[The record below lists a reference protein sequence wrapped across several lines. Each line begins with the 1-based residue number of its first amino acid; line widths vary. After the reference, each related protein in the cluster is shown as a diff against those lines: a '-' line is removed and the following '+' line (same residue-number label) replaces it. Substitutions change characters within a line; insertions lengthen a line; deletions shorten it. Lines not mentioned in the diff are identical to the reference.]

1 MFAHRHGAEI
11 EQGVADALGADA
23 AGHAVNFV
31 PHLVPLDRGIL
42 STIYFRV
49 APGTTEDALA
59 SIYERAYAGATFV
72 RLVGAALPE
81 IKHVAHTNFCDIG
94 WRVDADRPRRAGV
107 GHRQPAQGRVGAGRA
122 EHERDARPGRDDRA
136 AVMQPLVLKF
146 GGELLEEPSRMAGVV
161 AAVADIVKG
170 GATSAVPVVIVHGG
184 GKEIDAALKTAGIE
198 KRQVDGL
205 RITDAATLDIVVS
218 VLAGAVNTRFVA
230 ALGAAG
236 VPAVGLTGAD
246 GGCGLSEVAPP
257 HRTVAGAAGRPG
269 ARGTAGRRRRHAG
282 ARGAAAVRDGSGRGE
297 HRRRPGGQLLN
308 VNADT
313 MAGHLAAKLGAR
325 RLVIA
330 GSTPGVLDERGTT
343 VPLLDPASIARLVAA
358 GTANA
363 GMIAKLRA
371 CEHAL
376 GGGVDDVVIV
386 DGRDRDSLRAA
397 ASGTV
402 PAAAT
407 RVAATAGTRS

>member
-1 MFAHRHGAEI
+1 
-11 EQGVADALGADA
+11 
-23 AGHAVNFV
+23 
-31 PHLVPLDRGIL
+31 
-42 STIYFRV
+42 
-49 APGTTEDALA
+49 
-59 SIYERAYAGATFV
+59 
-72 RLVGAALPE
+72 
-81 IKHVAHTNFCDIG
+81 
-94 WRVDADRPRRAGV
+94 
-107 GHRQPAQGRVGAGRA
+107 
-122 EHERDARPGRDDRA
+122 
-136 AVMQPLVLKF
+136 MQPLVLKF

-170 GATSAVPVVIVHGG
+170 GASSAATVVPVVIVHGG
-184 GKEIDAALKTAGIE
+184 GKEIDAALRTAGIE

-246 GGCGLSEVAPP
+246 GGCGLSDVAPP
-257 HRTVAGAAGRPG
+257 HRTVAGQLADLGRVGLPAANADMRVLD
-269 ARGTAGRRRRHAG
+269 ALLR
-282 ARGAAAVRDGSGRGE
+282 SGMVPVVASIGVDR
-297 HRRRPGGQLLN
+297 GGQLLN

-330 GSTPGVLDERGTT
+330 GSTPGVLDECGTT

-376 GGGVDDVVIV
+376 SGGVDDVVIV

-402 PAAAT
+402 PAPAT